1 MTFTNN
7 QDRVRVPA
15 ESGGTAMI
23 CRSVKAAA
31 SASVFVLLISAAAHA
46 ALQLPK
52 IKNVQFS
59 GDNGNYSAT
68 ITGTNFGVAPDGIP
82 CNACQPLQV
91 QIVDIA
97 SQPQQQVINVTSWSD
112 ISITVTGIA
121 VNKGDSMRV
130 AVYNQTLGNV
140 DTWGGSVIKQKKNTP
155 IISAI
160 AKSGEGADLTLT
172 ITGSG
177 FGPAPAG
184 IGDNFESPFFV
195 FSDYNAQLPGS
206 DGFPWNAG
214 YCGANDCNAVTVNIS
229 SWSDTQIVM
238 DGFGDMYG
246 NDWIVNPKDAFCVG
260 VWSSQNTGDG
270 TSGGTY
276 ACKRAPK

>member
-1 MTFTNN
+1 MIW
-7 QDRVRVPA
+7 RSA
-15 ESGGTAMI
+15 KTA
-23 CRSVKAAA
+23 ATAPLL
-31 SASVFVLLISAAAHA
+31 VLLLSATANA

-52 IKNVQFS
+52 IKNVTFS
-59 GDNGNYSAT
+59 GSSGNYSAT
-68 ITGTNFGVAPDGIP
+68 ITGKNFGVAPDGIP

-97 SQPQQQVINVTSWSD
+97 SQPVQQVINVTNWSD
-112 ISITVTGIA
+112 TSITVTGIA
-121 VNKGDSMRV
+121 VNKGDSTRIG
-130 AVYNQTLGNV
+130 VYNQTLGNV
-140 DTWGGSVIKQKKNTP
+140 DTWGGPVIKQKNNTP
-155 IISAI
+155 VISGL
-160 AKSGEGADLTLT
+160 AKSGEGQNLTLT

-177 FGPAPAG
+177 FGSAPAG

-195 FSDYNAQLPGS
+195 FTSYNSQLPGT

-229 SWSDTQIVM
+229 SWNDKQIVM

-260 VWSSQNTGDG
+260 VWSSQSTSDG
-270 TSGGTY
+270 TTGGTY